1 MISKNMVV
9 KKKVHETVIREV
21 IEKPVKKKKK
31 TTKKKSKPRTVIK
44 TVLPKKIEV
53 SLENNVEKILVEN
66 FVSLQ
71 KVMTN
76 LSLKFDNL
84 AGQIS
89 KLLELFE
96 LSAKSLAEKDFE
108 LDRSNK
114 DNRKIMEKIEGIL
127 DQNRTIARGL
137 TLMNEKIEE
146 SIMSQ
151 DIVEPLPPIMPT
163 PMHPRQMP
171 PIQRTL
177 PPSQAFQEAMAPI
190 KPLPP
195 PQIKK
200 PMIKHDVGDEY
211 KKSISSKTQE
221 R

>member
-1 MISKNMVV
+1 MP
-9 KKKVHETVIREV
+9 KKKSV
-21 IEKPVKKKKK
+21 KKK
-31 TTKKKSKPRTVIK
+31 TTVKKAKPKIITKTVI
-44 TVLPKKIEV
+44 PKKIEV
-53 SLENNVEKILVEN
+53 SLQNNVEKILVEN

-108 LDRSNK
+108 LERNNK
-114 DNRKIMEKIEGIL
+114 DNKKIMEKMEGIL
-127 DQNRTIARGL
+127 EQNKTIARGL
-137 TLMNEKIEE
+137 TLMNEKMDEN
-146 SIMSQ
+146 IMSQ
-151 DIVEPLPPIMPT
+151 DIIKPLPPIVQP
-163 PMHPRQMP
+163 PRMLP
-171 PIQRTL
+171 PRAM
-177 PPSQAFQEAMAPI
+177 PPSQAFQEAMAAPR
-190 KPLPP
+190 PFRP

-200 PMIKHDVGDEY
+200 PIVNHGGEEEY

-221 R
+221 

>member
-1 MISKNMVV
+1 MVV

-21 IEKPVKKKKK
+21 IEKPAKRKTSKKK
-31 TTKKKSKPRTVIK
+31 TAKKKAAPKTK

-53 SLENNVEKILVEN
+53 SLENNVEKVLVQN

-84 AGQIS
+84 TGQIS

-108 LDRSNK
+108 LDKSNK
-114 DNRKIMEKIEGIL
+114 DNRKIMEKIEGVL
-127 DQNRTIARGL
+127 DQNKTIARGL

-146 SIMSQ
+146 SLMSQ
-151 DIVEPLPPIMPT
+151 DIIEPLPPIIMPSM
-163 PMHPRQMP
+163 PQRLPMP
-171 PIQRTL
+171 PPRTV
-177 PPSQAFQEAMAPI
+177 PPSQAFQEAMAPL

-200 PMIKHDVGDEY
+200 PIIQHDGGDEY
-211 KKSISSKTQE
+211 KKSISSRTQGKE
-221 R
+221 

>member
-1 MISKNMVV
+1 MP
-9 KKKVHETVIREV
+9 KKKSV
-21 IEKPVKKKKK
+21 KKK
-31 TTKKKSKPRTVIK
+31 TTVKKAKPKIITK

-53 SLENNVEKILVEN
+53 NLQNNVEKILVEN

-84 AGQIS
+84 TGQIS

-108 LDRSNK
+108 LERSNK
-114 DNRKIMEKIEGIL
+114 DNKRVIEKIEGIL
-127 DQNRTIARGL
+127 EQNKTIARGL
-137 TLMNEKIEE
+137 TLMNEKMDE

-151 DIVEPLPPIMPT
+151 DIVEPLPPIIQP
-163 PMHPRQMP
+163 PRLP
-171 PIQRTL
+171 PPRAV
-177 PPSQAFQEAMAPI
+177 PPSQAFQEAMSAPRSFH
-190 KPLPP
+190 P

-200 PMIKHDVGDEY
+200 PIVNHGGEEEY
-211 KKSISSKTQE
+211 KKSISSKTQK
-221 R
+221 